1 MIMKLLKLA
10 MLAVGLT
17 LAAGNMSVPAF
28 AAGDSKAGKKVFN
41 KCKACH
47 QTKAGKKG
55 IGPNL
60 NGFLGRK
67 AGTLEN
73 FKFSDDVKAAGAKG
87 LVWTP
92 ETFVAYIAEPKKY
105 LGGLLGKKKAKT
117 KMAFNGLKKQ
127 KDRDNLLAYLMT
139 VTK

>member
-1 MIMKLLKLA
+1 MTKFLA
-10 MLAVGLT
+10 IAFGLALS
-17 LAAGNMSVPAF
+17 LSSASASAADV
-28 AAGDSKAGKKVFN
+28 KAGKKIFN

-47 QTKAGKKG
+47 S
-55 IGPNL
+55 L
-60 NGFLGRK
+60 V
-67 AGTLEN
+67 AGTKKVGPSLHGVLGN
-73 FKFSDDVKAAGAKG
+73 NAGQMAKFKYSKDVKAAGAKG

-92 ETFVAYIAEPKKY
+92 ETFVAYIKKPKKY

-117 KMAFNGLKKQ
+117 KMAFNGLKKA